1 MAGTAVAM
9 AGVVM
14 TATACVYVGRDWVPS
29 SLAVLGCGGYSCV
42 DWRPREV
49 GAGGVLRASDSCKG
63 DALNAVSM
71 ATRVAHTVRCS

>member
-1 MAGTAVAM
+1 MVGTTAVV

-14 TATACVYVGRDWVPS
+14 TASACVYGDRGWVPS
-29 SLAVLGCGGYSCV
+29 SLAVLGCGDYNCV
-42 DWRPREV
+42 DWWPREV
-49 GAGGVLRASDSCKG
+49 GARGVLRASDSCKG